1 MISFSSLVTQN
12 KSKSQSVI
20 SACPEVPGEPEQ
32 ILIQTSLQVPYGL
45 VLYKY
50 LLRKWKHNSLF
61 VTISEFNSQETLIF
75 SQ

>member
-1 MISFSSLVTQN
+1 MWNMISLR
-12 KSKSQSVI
+12 SQSAI

-32 ILIQTSLQVPYGL
+32 ILSQTSPQVPYGL
-45 VLYKY
+45 FLYKY

-61 VTISEFNSQETLIF
+61 VTIRAFNSQETLFF